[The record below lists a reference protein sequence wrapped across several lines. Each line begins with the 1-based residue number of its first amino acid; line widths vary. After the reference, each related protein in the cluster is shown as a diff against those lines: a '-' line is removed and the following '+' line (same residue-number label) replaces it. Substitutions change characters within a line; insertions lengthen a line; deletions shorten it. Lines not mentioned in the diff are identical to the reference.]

1 MAIPTG
7 SGTEVLKRSIIDG
20 LGTSEQT
27 LITGVANHIYT
38 IISILVA
45 QKNSSATTFTLYVDP
60 SAGGTDMHILNAH
73 SLPGNSHFV
82 WNDKFVLT
90 ATDSSNRQVL
100 RALSESAGDF
110 DYHTSYIVQ
119 DWT

>member
-7 SGTEVLKRSIIDG
+7 SGTDVLKRSIIDG

-82 WNDKFVLT
+82 WNDKFVLSG
-90 ATDSSNRQVL
+90 TDKLHVVCNR
-100 RALSESAGDF
+100 GDAI
-110 DYHTSYIVQ
+110 DIVCSYIDQ
-119 DWT
+119 DWS